1 MIAVGQCF
9 VESATTAGPT
19 KPARPVAVAMQIL
32 VDMLTTDA
40 TDGKEY
46 LLVTN
51 NSRGTTRVA
60 FADVDQAAPMPVNVP
75 HNFGPAGVPQYP
87 IGLSAMS
94 FSNAP
99 VF

>member
-1 MIAVGQCF
+1 MRI
-9 VESATTAGPT
+9 PL
-19 KPARPVAVAMQIL
+19 ARLRDGFQVHGDTIGELGYGNTP
-32 VDMLTTDA
+32 VDMVKYVDA

-51 NSRGTTRVA
+51 NSRGATRVA
-60 FADVDQAAPMPVNVP
+60 FADVDQAAPMPVNARTIS
-75 HNFGPAGVPQYP
+75 GRQAYP
-87 IGLSAMS
+87 IGSSAMS